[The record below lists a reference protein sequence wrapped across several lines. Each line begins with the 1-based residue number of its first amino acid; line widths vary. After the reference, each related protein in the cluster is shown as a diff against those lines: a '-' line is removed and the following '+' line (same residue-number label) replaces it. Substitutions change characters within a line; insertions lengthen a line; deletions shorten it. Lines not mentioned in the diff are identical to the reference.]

1 MELNQILKLIDAGFT
16 KADIE
21 AMTTAAPA
29 KEEPAAVETPAEE
42 PVKVPAEEPVKVE
55 TPAQPT
61 VNEAAL
67 NGLLDEVKSLRKQL
81 QLHAILNDGFT
92 PATEDAAEQILASI
106 INPATSEKKGK

>member
-21 AMTTAAPA
+21 AMTAAAPA

-42 PVKVPAEEPVKVE
+42 PVKVPAEEPVKE
-55 TPAQPT
+55 TPVQPT

>member
-21 AMTTAAPA
+21 AMTAAAPA
-29 KEEPAAVETPAEE
+29 AEEPAAVETPAADPA
-42 PVKVPAEEPVKVE
+42 PVAE
-55 TPAQPT
+55 TPAQVEIQAQPS
-61 VNEAAL
+61 VNDAAL

-92 PATEDAAEQILASI
+92 PVTEDAAEQILASI
-106 INPATSEKKGK
+106 INPANNEKKGN

>member
-21 AMTTAAPA
+21 AMTAAAPA
-29 KEEPAAVETPAEE
+29 AEQPAPVEVPAEE
-42 PVKVPAEEPVKVE
+42 PVKVPVEEPVKE
-55 TPAQPT
+55 TPVQPT

-92 PATEDAAEQILASI
+92 PVTEDAAEQILASI
-106 INPATSEKKGK
+106 INPANNEKKGN